1 MLLSIKQFLRRLLF
15 RMGVPAYCKCAY
27 NSLDNKLAPYLDFD
41 DGVFLEAGANDG
53 LAQSN
58 SYYLERIKGWR
69 GILVEPVPS
78 LFEACRRARPRAICV
93 NAALVPGDYSET
105 TVQLQTAGLMTMVAA
120 SSGNT
125 HYSSG
130 HIEKGLAHEG
140 LRESQLVEAE
150 ATTLDKVICASG
162 FEKID
167 FMSLDLEG
175 YEVEA
180 LKGLSFERYGPDW
193 MLLEVR
199 NRAEIESVIGAHYEE
214 IETLTQNECYCD
226 VLYRK
231 KKS

>member
-1 MLLSIKQFLRRLLF
+1 MILQLKRPLRKLLRLL
-15 RMGVPAYCKCAY
+15 GVEAYCKLAF
-27 NSLDNKLAPYLDFD
+27 NGLDDKLARHLDFKN
-41 DGVFLEAGANDG
+41 GVFLEAGANDG

-140 LRESQLVEAE
+140 LRESQSVEAE
-150 ATTLDKVICASG
+150 AKTLDEVIRTSG

-180 LKGLSFERYGPDW
+180 LRGLSLERYGPDW

-199 NRAEIESVIGAHYEE
+199 DRAAVEALIGEYYREV
-214 IETLTQNECYCD
+214 ETLTRNERYCD

-231 KKS
+231 K